1 VDVEQSSGSVDP
13 LIGKVIHDRFRI
25 VAPIARG
32 GMGAVYKAE
41 QAPLG
46 RLVALKVL
54 SPRHDEEKDPEFKR
68 RFFLEAATVAKLT
81 HPNTVTV
88 FDYGSGD
95 DDNLFFIA
103 MELLEGVTL
112 RQAIKADGCFA
123 PARALHVAKQICR
136 SLREA
141 HRLGV
146 IHRDMKPGNVM
157 LLSQG
162 DEADYVKVLD
172 FGLVKDVGKP
182 DEDTDLT
189 QQGIFMGSP
198 KYMSPEQIQGE
209 KVDAR
214 SDIYAVGVLLFEMLT
229 GRAPFVRDKQVQIL
243 MDHLRTPVP
252 PIDTPEGI
260 EPVPPEVRAL
270 VLRCLAKKPEDRF
283 DDMDQLLAAM
293 KTLEGEGA
301 RHSGELFVGTPVSG
315 VHAVG
320 PSGAGATTGS
330 GSISVTLPSTSGSVP
345 VSIEPPSSAPAST
358 SVPPP
363 PSMAGKLAIVG
374 GALAIG
380 VAVAIVVFVVRPF
393 GGDDAAHGALPT
405 VELPTEPA
413 PAADEG
419 SVVEEPAT
427 AAPAPRSLMVEL
439 DSEPPGATVRIGE
452 TDYGPTPARVELTGD
467 AAEAG
472 RDLDFVFRHDGF
484 RETTVTR
491 ALPED
496 GELTVSARLRRVPV
510 HSTSSGRSARSTHE
524 PTVTPAGYRESPY

>member
-1 VDVEQSSGSVDP
+1 MDVEKISGSADP

-88 FDYGSGD
+88 FDYGAGD

-112 RQAIKADGCFA
+112 RQAIKTAGCFA

-157 LLSQG
+157 LLNQG

-172 FGLVKDVGKP
+172 FGLVKDVKKA
-182 DEDTDLT
+182 DDDTDLT

-214 SDIYAVGVLLFEMLT
+214 SDIYSVGVLLFEMLT
-229 GRAPFVRDKQVQIL
+229 GHAPFVRDKQVQIL
-243 MDHLRTPVP
+243 MDHIRTPVP
-252 PIDTPEGI
+252 PIEPPEGV
-260 EPVPPEVRAL
+260 EPVPPEVCAL
-270 VLRCLAKKPEDRF
+270 VLKCLAKEPEQRF
-283 DDMDQLLAAM
+283 DDMDQVLAAM
-293 KTLEGEGA
+293 KSLEGDGA
-301 RHSGELFVGTPVSG
+301 RHSGDLLGFRGTPVSG
-315 VHAVG
+315 VHPLG
-320 PSGAGATTGS
+320 TPGEGATTGS
-330 GSISVTLPSTSGSVP
+330 GSISVSLASASGSIP
-345 VSIEPPSSAPAST
+345 VSISGRVPATAERVSAT
-358 SVPPP
+358 
-363 PSMAGKLAIVG
+363 GKLAIVG
-374 GALAIG
+374 GALALG
-380 VAVAIVVFVVRPF
+380 MAGAIVLFAARPF
-393 GGDDAAHGALPT
+393 GDEAPSRAALPT

-413 PAADEG
+413 STPP
-419 SVVEEPAT
+419 EPAELPPPE
-427 AAPAPRSLMVEL
+427 APARSLMVEL
-439 DSEPPGATVRIGE
+439 ESEPPGATVRIGDTE
-452 TDYGPTPARVELTGD
+452 YGPTPARVELTGE
-467 AAEAG
+467 AVEAG
-472 RDLDFVFRHDGF
+472 RALEFVFRQDGF

-491 ALPED
+491 AAPEE
-496 GELTVSARLRRVPV
+496 GTLAVSARLRRVGGARP
-510 HSTSSGRSARSTHE
+510 GRAHPGGRDAP
-524 PTVTPAGYRESPY
+524 PTTAAPAGYRESPY